1 MARKTF
7 ISATVFT
14 QLRETYLW
22 PIFWLPLRLARNA
35 LQFWKTWGSL
45 VSWIVM
51 SIIYLSSFL
60 KNHQSSLLSSFGNI
74 PPTDM
79 SYLYLKDVW
88 LVSAKFSEC
97 FQKSCKLALNMRS
110 IMGNMEILEELSS
123 EDNHI
128 TIQIGA
134 IWVRG
139 DAVNISDA
147 ETTSINSVLNKKE
160 IWTFKI
166 DFTFFIPWQMNG

>member
-1 MARKTF
+1 
-7 ISATVFT
+7 
-14 QLRETYLW
+14 
-22 PIFWLPLRLARNA
+22 
-35 LQFWKTWGSL
+35 
-45 VSWIVM
+45 
-51 SIIYLSSFL
+51 
-60 KNHQSSLLSSFGNI
+60 
-74 PPTDM
+74 
-79 SYLYLKDVW
+79 
-88 LVSAKFSEC
+88 
-97 FQKSCKLALNMRS
+97 
-110 IMGNMEILEELSS
+110 MGNMEILEELSS